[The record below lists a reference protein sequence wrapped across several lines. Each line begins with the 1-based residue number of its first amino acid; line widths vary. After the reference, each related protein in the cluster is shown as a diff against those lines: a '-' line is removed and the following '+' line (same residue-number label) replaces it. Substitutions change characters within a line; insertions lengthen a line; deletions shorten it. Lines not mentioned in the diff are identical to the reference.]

1 MVILWP
7 ILIPTIYSI
16 IIHMYSEYLLLFV
29 HNVDTVSFAVNLAVN
44 KSNTRLRISQEIYG
58 YKLPPPFVLNTEP
71 AI

>member
-1 MVILWP
+1 
-7 ILIPTIYSI
+7 
-16 IIHMYSEYLLLFV
+16 MYSEYLLLFV

-44 KSNTRLRISQEIYG
+44 KSNTRLRICQEIYG